1 MKLYIAEVNK
11 DVIIKSENLS
21 MIRGEVSVKKMS
33 KVLKIIFLIFVVI
46 FVLAILSMQLFIP
59 FYLSNETKVG
69 ILVIIAFAVVVVMSV
84 IVNKFVD
91 VKEICGEINEKRNEL
106 KGEFNW
112 KPLNPITSQKKVRLI
127 NEHLKDC
134 KFEIKDFKL
143 ELVPNQKAEAIDAL
157 SQQIIKFIN
166 TQRNKYKIYE
176 GTNYGSEHKLF
187 EVDSSEEFGRQASN
201 LAENIIDY
209 YGEWIEKIYCI
220 KRKGDYL
227 FVEIKVNGKADTLFI
242 EVPNLNKPY
251 EQNQ

>member
-1 MKLYIAEVNK
+1 MKK
-11 DVIIKSENLS
+11 IK
-21 MIRGEVSVKKMS
+21 
-33 KVLKIIFLIFVVI
+33 KVLQIIFLIFVVI
-46 FVLAILSMQLFIP
+46 FVLAILSMQLFVP
-59 FYLSNETKVG
+59 FYVSNKSKVG
-69 ILVIIAFAVVVVMSV
+69 MLVIIAFAVVIAISV

-91 VKEICGEINEKRNEL
+91 VKEICGVIKEKRNEL

-112 KPLNPITSQKKVRLI
+112 KPSSPIISQKKVRLI
-127 NEHLKDC
+127 NEHLKDY

-143 ELVPNQKAEAIDAL
+143 DFVPNQKVEGIDAL

-166 TQRNKYKIYE
+166 TPRNKYKIYE

-187 EVDSSEEFGRQASN
+187 EVDSSEEFYRQASN

-251 EQNQ
+251 EQKK